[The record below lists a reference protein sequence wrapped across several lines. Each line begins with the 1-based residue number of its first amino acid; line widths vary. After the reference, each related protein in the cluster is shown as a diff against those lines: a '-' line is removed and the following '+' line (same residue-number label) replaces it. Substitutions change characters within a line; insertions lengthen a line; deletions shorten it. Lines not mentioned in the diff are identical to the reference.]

1 MAKIPSFP
9 FPELLWFGR
18 TCNNIFL
25 LCIWANNIGV
35 PKGDNAASKGTPT
48 LLWEQRPH
56 HFTHRP
62 GQSGVISG
70 ETLLSTEHELM
81 SPNEI
86 SVQLGAHAE
95 QACKI

>member
-1 MAKIPSFP
+1 MQLPRAHH
-9 FPELLWFGR
+9 R
-18 TCNNIFL
+18 L
-25 LCIWANNIGV
+25 LC
-35 PKGDNAASKGTPT
+35 
-48 LLWEQRPH
+48 EQRPR

-70 ETLLSTEHELM
+70 ETLASTGHELM

-86 SVQLGAHAE
+86 SVQLRAHAE